1 MPQRVSKNLRKEK
14 KKKKIAPIMG
24 VSCGVGT

>member
-1 MPQRVSKNLRKEK
+1 MPQRVSKNLRKE